1 MDSVVFFGNFEQVF
15 TEWLF
20 LNSFVSCPNIYEE
33 PN

>member
-15 TEWLF
+15 TSWVF
-20 LNSFVSCPNIYEE
+20 LNSFASCPNIYEE